1 MTRVRTG
8 QFYLLPEQIVKV
20 RREPFQD
27 LVRVRA
33 QPLVGDRLTEISQ
46 NSKLTVLQA
55 CLDTTELIELAYEL
69 T

>member
-27 LVRVRA
+27 FVRVRA

-46 NSKLTVLQA
+46 NAKLTVLQA
-55 CLDTTELIELAYEL
+55 CLDTTELIELAYEV